1 MRKKIHANITETI
14 GNTPLVRINRLQGE
28 LPVEILAKLEYFNP
42 MGSVK
47 DRIALAMIEAGEK
60 EGVIN
65 RETVVIEPTS
75 GNTGIALAGVC
86 AAKGLQLV
94 LTMPDSMSQERRKL
108 FALLGARVVLTPAR
122 EGMRGAIQKAKE
134 LLKQEKNGFMP
145 NQFDN
150 PANPAIHATTTA
162 REILED
168 TDGQLDLLVAGV
180 GTGGSL
186 SGMAQTIKQ
195 VLPHLRVVAVEPA
208 NSPVLSGGMPGPHK
222 IQGLG
227 PGFVPPVLDR
237 ALIDEVVR
245 ISDDLAIETARRL
258 AAEEGIACGI
268 SGGAALA
275 ATLRVTGRAEFAH
288 KRAVVI
294 IADLADRYLSTELP
308 PP

>member
-1 MRKKIHANITETI
+1 MKPKIHADITETI
-14 GNTPLVRINRLQGE
+14 GNTPLVRINRLQAD

-47 DRIALAMIEAGEK
+47 DRIALSMIEEGEQ
-60 EGVIN
+60 EGLIDAESVI
-65 RETVVIEPTS
+65 IEPTS
-75 GNTGIALAGVC
+75 GNTGIALAGIC
-86 AAKGLQLV
+86 AAKGLKLI

-108 FALLGARVVLTPAR
+108 FALLGARVVLTPAK

-134 LLKQEKNGFMP
+134 LLKQEKKGFMP

-150 PANPAIHATTTA
+150 PANPRIHAETTA
-162 REILED
+162 QEILHD

-186 SGMAQTIKQ
+186 SGIAQTLKQ
-195 VLPHLRVVAVEPA
+195 HLPHLWVVAVEPA

-227 PGFVPPVLDR
+227 AGFIPPVLDR
-237 ALIDEVVR
+237 ALLSEVVR
-245 ISDDLAIETARRL
+245 IGDDLAIETARRL
-258 AAEEGIACGI
+258 ASEEGIACGI

-275 ATLRVTGRAEFAH
+275 ATLKVISRTEFAH

-294 IADLADRYLSTELP
+294 IPDQADRYLSTDLP
-308 PP
+308 PA